1 MKLLRVCF
9 LLVVLLGYAYADD
22 RERFYIGEELF
33 LSGEYLKSLGVYAT
47 LSQTKLSGYET
58 NVLNYRLS
66 FFTNISEAI
75 KILSNSNLP
84 EARELLSFLLAYSG
98 YDTTNLI
105 DIINTKD
112 ERKVYKSL
120 VNASN
125 TGRMNIDF
133 SIKLYFSMS
142 NYRDT
147 LVISTKD
154 EFYQLKSKFIESLI
168 LKNLG
173 REEDARV
180 LSSDITSNYQNTF
193 WGKVLLSS
201 RKQDNANESND
212 PMASLEEGYYLI
224 ISKYNSVVRS
234 SIESKNFK
242 VRELDGKI
250 YIGPYK
256 VLLEAQR
263 DGEKISRDYKVEV
276 NLVQVRSQKF

>member
-9 LLVVLLGYAYADD
+9 LLVVLLGYAYAGDK
-22 RERFYIGEELF
+22 ERFYIGEELF

-47 LSQTKLSGYET
+47 LSQTKLSGYEI

-75 KILSNSNLP
+75 RILSNSNLP

-112 ERKVYKSL
+112 ERKVYKYL

-125 TGRMNIDF
+125 TGRINIDF
-133 SIKLYFSMS
+133 SVKLYFSMS
-142 NYRDT
+142 NYRDN
-147 LVISTKD
+147 LVINTKD
-154 EFYQLKSKFIESLI
+154 EFYQLKSKFIEFLI
-168 LKNLG
+168 LRNLG
-173 REEDARV
+173 RDEDARV
-180 LSSDITSNYQNTF
+180 LFSDITSNYQNTF
-193 WGKVLLSS
+193 WGKVLGSS
-201 RKQDNANESND
+201 RKQDSADESNGS
-212 PMASLEEGYYLI
+212 MASLEEGYYLV
-224 ISKYNSVVRS
+224 ISEYNSAIRS
-234 SIESKNFK
+234 SIELKNFK

-256 VLLEAQR
+256 VLLEAQK
-263 DGEKISRDYKVEV
+263 DGERVSRDYKVEV
-276 NLVQVRSQKF
+276 DLVQVRSQKF